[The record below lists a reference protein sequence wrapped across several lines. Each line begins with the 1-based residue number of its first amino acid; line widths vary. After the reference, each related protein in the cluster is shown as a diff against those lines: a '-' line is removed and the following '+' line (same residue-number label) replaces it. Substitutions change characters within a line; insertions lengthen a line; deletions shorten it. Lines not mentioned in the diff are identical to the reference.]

1 MNYLSNLKTINQ
13 ALTENYE
20 GFLLISH
27 SMYIAQYNDKL
38 QKFSEGVCMVNK

>member
-1 MNYLSNLKTINQ
+1 MSNLKITNQ

-20 GFLLISH
+20 GFSLISH

-38 QKFSEGVCMVNK
+38 QKFKFSEGVCMVNK